1 MLNIELPID
10 LHISGFLNTEKV
22 DIEERKVDIENIL
35 SDKETDFCLKQL
47 FISIVFSQSEE
58 LRITEGDKRYGE

>member
-10 LHISGFLNTEKV
+10 LHISGFLNTE
-22 DIEERKVDIENIL
+22 KVDIENIL

-47 FISIVFSQSEE
+47 FISIVFVS
-58 LRITEGDKRYGE
+58 RKN

>member
-22 DIEERKVDIENIL
+22 DIEERKVDIQSKKWTLKRYFLI
-35 SDKETDFCLKQL
+35 KGTDFRLKQL
-47 FISIVFSQSEE
+47 FISIVFVS
-58 LRITEGDKRYGE
+58 RKN

>member
-22 DIEERKVDIENIL
+22 DIEERKVDIQSKKWTLKIYFL
-35 SDKETDFCLKQL
+35 IKEQIFAQNNY
-47 FISIVFSQSEE
+47 S
-58 LRITEGDKRYGE
+58 YP